1 MLASGAQRLGS
12 RQTIAAI
19 ALVLAVFVPAGPV
32 PVHAAEQPLLNI
44 YNWSDYIDPDL
55 ILEFEQEFGI
65 KVNYDIYDSSE
76 IVDTKLLT
84 GHSGYDIVVHS
95 ASFSAR
101 LIPIGVYRSVDYE
114 RLANWHHIDKELV
127 AKIRRYFGQDIAG
140 VPYMWGTTGF
150 AYNRDLILE
159 RMPDAPLDSAA
170 MLFDPDVVARFA
182 DCGVSLLDDPTSVI
196 PIAMMYLGFP
206 ANSVDPEH
214 LAKAEELLKGVR
226 PYVKYFSST
235 KMLLDLPSREVC
247 LAMAWSGDYAVAISR
262 AAEAGVDIDLGYT
275 IPREG
280 AIDWYDVMYIPADAP
295 HPDNAYLFLDF
306 MLRPAVIAR
315 ASNYIGYANANRD
328 ARPLVDAVLTS
339 DPGIYPDQQTMNRL
353 EPSVVLPPKLE
364 RRRSRTWTKVKT
376 GL

>member
-1 MLASGAQRLGS
+1 M
-12 RQTIAAI
+12 AAI
-19 ALVLAVFVPAGPV
+19 ALLLVSLALPDRVY
-32 PVHAAEQPLLNI
+32 AAEEPLLNI

-55 ILEFEQEFGI
+55 IREFEREFGI

-101 LIPIGVYRSVDYE
+101 LIPIGVYQSVDYQ
-114 RLANWHHIDKELV
+114 RLENWHHIDNDLL
-127 AKIRRYFGQDIAG
+127 AKIRRYFGEDIAG

-150 AYNRDLILE
+150 AYNRDMVLA

-170 MLFDPDVVARFA
+170 MLFDPAVVSRFA
-182 DCGVSLLDDPTSVI
+182 DCGVTLLDDPTSVI
-196 PIAMMYLGFP
+196 PIAMLYLGFP
-206 ANSVDPEH
+206 ANSVEPEH
-214 LAKAEELLKGVR
+214 LAKVEALLKAVR
-226 PYVKYFSST
+226 PYIKYFSST

-247 LAMAWSGDYAVAISR
+247 LAMAWSGDYAVAITR

-306 MLRPAVIAR
+306 MLRPDVIAR

-328 ARPLVDAVLTS
+328 ALPLVDTALSS
-339 DPGIYPDQQTMNRL
+339 DPAIYPDPETMQRL
-353 EPSVVLPPKLE
+353 EPSVVLSPKLE
-364 RRRSRTWTKVKT
+364 RRRSRTWTKIKT